1 MGSTTPGDQIVTALV
16 SIITA
21 LTSAVTAASTSGAAA
36 LTLANLATSINNQGT
51 NDAGMTA
58 TEKDLLSKIATAIQA
73 TSPTS
78 SIRNSVYA
86 S

>member
-21 LTSAVTAASTSGAAA
+21 LSSTITTAAGGAVTV
-36 LTLANLATSINNQGT
+36 ANIATSINNQGT

-58 TEKDLLSKIATAIQA
+58 TEKGTVGQGCD
-73 TSPTS
+73 
-78 SIRNSVYA
+78 RNPGDQSDQLN

>member
-21 LTSAVTAASTSGAAA
+21 LSSTITTAAGGAVTV
-36 LTLANLATSINNQGT
+36 ANIATSINNQGT

-58 TEKDLLSKIATAIQA
+58 TEKDLLGKVATAIQA